1 MSPDEPPT
9 KRRSTATRTTAEESK
24 HTADDV
30 IETIIRGVGLV
41 TVDITDDQCSQ
52 TDLRSISTRTKPSPS
67 YRDSPRRCAHR
78 GRDEQGPKRMMR
90 CAQPV
95 SRSRWKRGLTEAK
108 MEAGT
113 DRSKCLFVAAL
124 NRHQGRDGSGD
135 RPNRATGIEV
145 AMEAGTDRSEDGS
158 GDRPKRVPLRRCAQP
173 ASRSRWKRDRST
185 GIEVAMDRPNRVPLR
200 CCAQPASRLRW
211 KRGSERMMR
220 CDDGRRSL
228 LRRCQS
234 QRFSNL
240 NLSFFHFIP
249 HFYLQLR
256 TKQFAYQEAEAK
268 NPEMMTPSKKR
279 NWEDSRAEWVNNIN
293 NDPWLTVLGGKK
305 PCKRTKIIRDKLR
318 GILVLKYIIVASLI
332 IINCLASCATLK
344 YLSRPTHQERK

>member
-1 MSPDEPPT
+1 MTNINSYKTTSKTSKQKSQTAVKNHLHVTRRATHEAPKYGYPYHRRGIKTHRRRCHRDHHPR
-9 KRRSTATRTTAEESK
+9 RRSGYCWHHRWPMLANRSEK
-24 HTADDV
+24 HLNKNS
-30 IETIIRGVGLV
+30 TISVLSRL
-41 TVDITDDQCSQ
+41 TQA
-52 TDLRSISTRTKPSPS
+52 LRSL
-67 YRDSPRRCAHR
+67 
-78 GRDEQGPKRMMR
+78 
-90 CAQPV
+90 
-95 SRSRWKRGLTEAK
+95 RSRWAGTEAND
-108 MEAGT
+108 AL
-113 DRSKCLFVAAL
+113 RS
-124 NRHQGRDGSGD
+124 
-135 RPNRATGIEV
+135 TGIKV
-145 AMEAGTDRSEDGS
+145 AMEAGTDRSENGS
-158 GDRPKRVPLRRCAQP
+158 GDRPKQVPLRRCAQP

-279 NWEDSRAEWVNNIN
+279 NWENSRAEWVNNIN

-305 PCKRTKIIRDKLR
+305 PCKK
-318 GILVLKYIIVASLI
+318 
-332 IINCLASCATLK
+332 N
-344 YLSRPTHQERK
+344 